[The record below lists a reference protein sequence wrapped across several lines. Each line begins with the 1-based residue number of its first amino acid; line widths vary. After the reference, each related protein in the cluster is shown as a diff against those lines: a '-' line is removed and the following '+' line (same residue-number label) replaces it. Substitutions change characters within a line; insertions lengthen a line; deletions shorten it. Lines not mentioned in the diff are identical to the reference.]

1 MALIDKVLNK
11 NQNPTQLTKEEIEF
25 LLGLIQRS
33 TFQGESIEPLYNLIG
48 KLQAQYLSLKDKD

>member
-11 NQNPTQLTKEEIEF
+11 KEDPSVLTKEEIEF

-33 TFQGESIEPLYNLIG
+33 TFQGESIEPLYKLIG